1 MFILPVEQSGSNNG
15 SWSAHSYASK
25 GNQVDFKLFVGNNA
39 AVGGYR
45 INFVIVENN
54 QIVSEV
60 TAKNNVYVLFNPWSR
75 SDTVYM
81 PDQSDLDEYILN
93 TFGII
98 YMNSIYDQELKE
110 WYYDQF
116 RKSAIQT
123 AVYLLDNSRL
133 SMQQRADP
141 VLVARAISQ
150 MSNSNDDNG
159 VVFGKWEEPY
169 ADGRRPWEWLRSG
182 DILDQYVGS
191 GGNPVRYG
199 QCWVFAGITTT
210 LSR

>member
-1 MFILPVEQSGSNNG
+1 MFILPVEQNGSNNG

-25 GNQVDFKLFVGNNA
+25 GNQVDFKLYVGNNA

-60 TAKNNVYVLFNPWSR
+60 TAKNNVYILFNPWSR

-81 PDQSDLDEYILN
+81 SDKSDLDEYILN

-133 SMQQRADP
+133 TMQQRADP

-159 VVFGKWEEPY
+159 VVFGKWEGSCNKGSFFLHRT
-169 ADGRRPWEWLRSG
+169 AD
-182 DILDQYVGS
+182 
-191 GGNPVRYG
+191 
-199 QCWVFAGITTT
+199 
-210 LSR
+210 